1 MNLSNK
7 ANEIA
12 DRLQHEATVKYSKQM
27 AEVTAEKNGYVQ
39 ACEDFAR
46 ELRIYDRELIN

>member
-12 DRLQHEATVKYSKQM
+12 DRLQHEATVKYSKKM
-27 AEVTAEKNGYVQ
+27 ADV
-39 ACEDFAR
+39 
-46 ELRIYDRELIN
+46 